1 MPVNETKLAQTTIES
16 LAILRDKASL
26 VLDEARRLG
35 ADQAEVGISLSEGFS
50 VTVRL
55 GEVET
60 LEFHRDRGFGVT
72 VYQGQRK
79 GFASSTDDAETSLRE
94 TVAAA
99 VAIARQTQPD
109 PCAGLAPPEWL
120 AREIPDL
127 DLFHPWDLSP
137 ADAIESASACE
148 AAGRADPRI
157 CNSDGASLSTGT
169 GVRVYANSAGFM
181 GGYASSSHSRSCVL
195 LAQHDG
201 EMQRDYWYDSR
212 RHPDWLASA
221 EAVGQKATQRTL
233 ARLGPTRPA
242 TGHYPVLFAP
252 EVATG
257 LLKHFISAIHGGR
270 LYRKAS
276 FLCDRLGERLFP
288 DWVTLEE
295 HPLAPGLN
303 ASAPFDSCGLP
314 TRQQAFVRDGVLCS
328 YVLGLYSAR
337 RLGMT
342 PTGNG
347 SGVHN
352 LRISHGEDDFS
363 RMLQRLDRGILITEL
378 MGQGVNLVTG
388 DYSRGASGFWVEQ
401 GQISRPLSE
410 FTVAGNL
417 ADMFASLEAAGS
429 DLDTRGRIHCGSLL
443 LPALKIAGV

>member
-1 MPVNETKLAQTTIES
+1 MPVNETKLANSTTES
-16 LAILRDKASL
+16 LAILRDKAAL

-79 GFASSTDDAETSLRE
+79 GFASSTDDADGSLRE

-109 PCAGLAPPEWL
+109 DCAGLAPAEWL
-120 AREIPDL
+120 ARDIPDL
-127 DLFHPWDLSP
+127 DLLHPWPLSP
-137 ADAIESASACE
+137 AEAIESASACE
-148 AAGRADPRI
+148 AAGRADVRI
-157 CNSDGASLSTGT
+157 CNSEGASLSTST
-169 GVRVYANSAGFM
+169 GVKVYANTAGFM
-181 GGYASSSHSRSCVL
+181 AGYAGSNHSRSCVL
-195 LAQHDG
+195 VAEQDG

-212 RHPDWLASA
+212 RHPDWLAPA
-221 EAVGQKATQRTL
+221 ETVGQRAAERTL
-233 ARLGPTRPA
+233 ARLGPIRPA

-252 EVATG
+252 EVAGG
-257 LLKHFISAIHGGR
+257 LLNHFVAAIRGSS

-288 DWVTLEE
+288 EWVTLEE
-295 HPLAPGLN
+295 HPHLPGLN
-303 ASAPFDSCGLP
+303 GSAPFDRDGLP

-337 RLGMT
+337 RLDMT

-347 SGVHN
+347 GGVHN
-352 LRISHGEDDFS
+352 LCISHGQDDFPA
-363 RMLQRLDRGILITEL
+363 MLRRLDRGILITEL

-388 DYSRGASGFWVEQ
+388 DYSRGASGFWVDD
-401 GQISRPLSE
+401 GQISHPLSE

-417 ADMFASLEAAGS
+417 ADMFASLTAAGN

-443 LPALKIAGV
+443 FPALKIAGA